1 MNGFDG
7 KMQQSQAAY
16 LVLTNY
22 APEDWSH
29 RVRPG
34 VPVIGRS
41 RTANIQLPKHLESVS
56 RRHAELRVDSLGMQ
70 LRDLKS
76 SAGTR
81 VNGIWIGKDRP
92 VRIAIGD
99 RLQLGSAEVR
109 IVAESP
115 ELNAPPADD
124 DSDGDECETHLI
136 EKRGGLRIQTL
147 LERLSPAELEVMLW
161 MCRGHTTNHEL
172 AAVLSRSPETVRT
185 QVGKILEKLELHS
198 RAEIMC
204 WFPRA
209 ALGRAVAM
217 EVT

>member
-1 MNGFDG
+1 
-7 KMQQSQAAY
+7 MQAATAY
-16 LVLTNY
+16 LVLTNH

-29 RVRPG
+29 RVRLG
-34 VPVIGRS
+34 VTVIGRS
-41 RTANIQLPKHLESVS
+41 RTADIQLPKHLESVS
-56 RRHAELRVDSLGMQ
+56 RRHAELRVDALSMQ

-92 VRIAIGD
+92 VRVAVGD

-115 ELNAPPADD
+115 EFATPPVDD
-124 DSDGDECETHLI
+124 NIPGDECETHLV
-136 EKRGGLRIQTL
+136 EKRAGLRIQTL

-172 AAVLSRSPETVRT
+172 AAVLSRSPETIRT

-204 WFPRA
+204 WLPRT